1 MLYYH
6 AGSVDK
12 KDYMILPG
20 DNLHEKAP
28 AVLKMLNDD
37 LKCIRA
43 ISYEWQ
49 QALVSKRD
57 NSQETLNKYQPGDYV
72 LYFYSVVN
80 ERANKLDTQF
90 LGPYIV
96 LSHVHNEVSVRNLIT
111 DAVSTFHC
119 TRVKLFVGTS
129 AEAQE
134 AALRDADQYY
144 IDSFLAYKGNPEVR
158 TTVIF
163 YIKFAD
169 GCVHWMPWS
178 KDLYDTEQYESYCNS
193 KPELAPLTVMLKES
207 LILKK
212 LTNNTPIAAVEP
224 GMHVYMDLRAI
235 GAGLYEFLNLPD
247 FDFALY
253 VVVLEYM
260 SWQDARHTRINCVI
274 PSLDI
279 RWSGRSAVSHSFVK
293 WWGSTKEVSE
303 KMIVI
308 NNAFIRQYN
317 IIDIIKNND

>member
-1 MLYYH
+1 
-6 AGSVDK
+6 
-12 KDYMILPG
+12 
-20 DNLHEKAP
+20 
-28 AVLKMLNDD
+28 LNDD

-57 NSQETLNKYQPGDYV
+57 NSTETLNKYQPGDFV
-72 LYFYSVVN
+72 LFLYSVKN
-80 ERANKLDTQF
+80 QREHKLDTEY
-90 LGPYIV
+90 LGPYKV

-119 TRVKLFVGTS
+119 TRVKLFVGTQ

-144 IDSFLAYKGNPEVR
+144 IESFLAYKGNPEVR
-158 TTVIF
+158 TTIIF
-163 YIKFAD
+163 YIRFAD
-169 GCVHWMPWS
+169 GCEHWMPWS
-178 KDLYDTEQYESYCNS
+178 KELYDTEKYELYCNS
-193 KPELAPLTVMLKES
+193 KPELAPLTVMLRES

-212 LTNNTPIAAVEP
+212 LTNNTPIVSVEP
-224 GMHVYMDLRAI
+224 GTHVYMDLRAI
-235 GAGLYEFLNLPD
+235 GAGLYEFLNLPN

-253 VVVLEYM
+253 IVILEYT
-260 SWQDARHTRINCVI
+260 SWHNAGHTRIDCII

-293 WWGSTKEVSE
+293 WWGSTKEVSPN
-303 KMIVI
+303 MNII
-308 NNAFIRQYN
+308 NNAFIREHN
-317 IIDIIKNND
+317 IIEKIKNNN

>member
-1 MLYYH
+1 
-6 AGSVDK
+6 
-12 KDYMILPG
+12 MILPG

-28 AVLKMLNDD
+28 AVLKLLNDD

-57 NSQETLNKYQPGDYV
+57 NSEETLNKYQPGDFV
-72 LYFYSVVN
+72 LFFYSMLN
-80 ERANKLDTQF
+80 HRENKLDTLF
-90 LGPYIV
+90 MGPYRV
-96 LSHVHNEVSVRNLIT
+96 LSHVRNEVSVRNLIT
-111 DAVSTFHC
+111 DAVSTFHS

-158 TTVIF
+158 NTIIF
-163 YIKFAD
+163 NIKFAD

-178 KDLYDTEQYESYCNS
+178 KDLYDTEQYELYCSS
-193 KPELAPLTVMLKES
+193 KPELAPLTVMSKES

-212 LTNNTPIAAVEP
+212 ITNNTPIASVEP
-224 GMHVYMDLRAI
+224 GTHVYMDLRAI

-247 FDFALY
+247 CDFALY
-253 VVVLEYM
+253 VVILEYT
-260 SWQDARHTRINCVI
+260 SWQNAGRTRINCII

-279 RWSGRSAVSHSFVK
+279 RWGGRSAVSHSFVK

-317 IIDIIKNND
+317 IIDKMKDNN